1 MTFKFP
7 LITIAVL
14 ITIFIPVLVKASVFP
29 YNAKT
34 IPFSIIGSATNTLLE
49 ATDTPRT
56 ILNATILN
64 YAYNVSQT
72 SWITCGSVKIAEG
85 YYKEGRD
92 SRDMVY
98 PCKDKI
104 EAHNVGS
111 VNSNGQIVYVDYD
124 LNLNSSIEQINATNS
139 SSTFWLSKTWDY
151 GELFIAFLMVL
162 QLFFIIFFIVFNF
175 FFEPVGKIRGKQ

>member
-1 MTFKFP
+1 MRFKFF
-7 LITIAVL
+7 LITT
-14 ITIFIPVLVKASVFP
+14 TILLVFSPFLVKAYP
-29 YNAKT
+29 NNAKT
-34 IPFSIIGSATNTLLE
+34 IPFSIIGTNTTTLLE

-56 ILNATILN
+56 ILNVTILN
-64 YAYNVSQT
+64 YAYNVSQS
-72 SWITCGSVKIAEG
+72 SWVTCGLVKLAEG

-98 PCKDKI
+98 LCKEKI

-139 SSTFWLSKTWDY
+139 TSTFWLSKTWDY

-162 QLFFIIFFIVFNF
+162 QLFLIIFLIVFSF
-175 FFEPVGKIRGKQ
+175 FFEPVIKVRGKK